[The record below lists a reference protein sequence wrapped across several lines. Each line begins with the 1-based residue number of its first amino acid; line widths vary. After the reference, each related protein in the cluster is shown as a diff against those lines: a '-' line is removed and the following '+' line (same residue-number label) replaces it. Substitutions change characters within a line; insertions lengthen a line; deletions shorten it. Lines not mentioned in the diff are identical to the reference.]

1 MSHIASYV
9 TDIVSLSR
17 RSALIHKHNNKCFY
31 GKLRHNFFAK
41 EGVEIKE
48 EPMKRFWV
56 PVFFPIQILFN
67 VLRKI
72 YIYW

>member
-9 TDIVSLSR
+9 TDIVSLSH

-48 EPMKRFWV
+48 EPMKRF
-56 PVFFPIQILFN
+56 
-67 VLRKI
+67 
-72 YIYW
+72 